1 MKKFITVL
9 IVLLSVSTSFA
20 SVLRYRVKKGDTL
33 PAIARYYYGDE
44 KKDLYIIM
52 LNHLNPHKSLK
63 TGSTI
68 LIPFVTVLRVRK
80 RETFKNLAALYLKD
94 PQKAGALAILN
105 GMDAGKVLKQGTVVK
120 IPFALFYRVKRGD
133 TLDKIAAKYLGDQ
146 KDAVFLKDYN
156 RLKTLGDIKPG
167 MIISLPIMVERER
180 HIKQTIP
187 RAKKEKINTSL
198 YSTALHDAV
207 ALYDRGDYT
216 SSIDKL
222 IGITLKV
229 PADKIVRKDLITL
242 HEYKAFDYIAM
253 DETVAAKGEF
263 MEILKLD
270 PGFSMDPRTTS
281 PKILSVFDEVKH
293 ARR

>member
-1 MKKFITVL
+1 MKKFICIL
-9 IVLLSVSTSFA
+9 IVLLSASPSFA
-20 SVLRYRVKKGDTL
+20 SVLRYRVRKGDTL

-52 LNHLNPHKSLK
+52 LNHLNLHESLK

-167 MIISLPIMVERER
+167 MIISLPIMVERAR

-229 PADKIVRKDLITL
+229 PVDKIVRKDLITL

>member
-1 MKKFITVL
+1 MKKFICIL
-9 IVLLSVSTSFA
+9 IVLLSVSPSFA
-20 SVLRYRVKKGDTL
+20 SVLRYRVRKGDTL

-167 MIISLPIMVERER
+167 MIISLPIMVERAR
-180 HIKQTIP
+180 HIKHTIP